1 MTGPRYILHPC
12 FVRSRADGDRHYVGV
27 EALLRLYSV
36 PRDAIV
42 VVAGDLGFRDAP
54 GDVHLYPRSSGNY
67 RLPVVAPA
75 PLEPAECCPHNAD
88 FDFALAAG
96 RLQSGL

>member
-1 MTGPRYILHPC
+1 MTGPRYILHPGH
-12 FVRSRADGDRHYVGV
+12 VRSRADGDWHYIGV
-27 EALLRLYSV
+27 QQLLHLYRV

-54 GDVHLYPRSSGNY
+54 GDVHLHPRSSGNY

-75 PLEPAECCPHNAD
+75 PLESGECCPHNAD
-88 FDFALAAG
+88 FDLALAAG